1 MSTNRKPHA
10 PLSGATSKNSA
21 KAPTTQQPQLTPARE
36 EVARLLGELLAER
49 WVARLRVDTRVETH
63 EESALA

>member
-10 PLSGATSKNSA
+10 PLSGATSKKSV
-21 KAPTTQQPQLTPARE
+21 KAPTTPQPQLTPARE

-49 WVARLRVDTRVETH
+49 WVARLRADTGVESH
-63 EESALA
+63 EGSTRA